1 MLRNWLLGRN
11 SRRYSKRSFGG
22 AIKEFFGW
30 DGYERAVEGWFSF
43 EHILYVTIWILAVI
57 ILAVILGKRNRN
69 LDNKAKLKTLKI
81 AAILIDGL
89 ELLKLTIFS
98 IRSDASFLEFIS
110 SNLPLFL
117 CSIQLFTIPL
127 AAFSKGK
134 VQEAALDFVFIFGS
148 IGAIGGTYLAGNI
161 FGGSPVL
168 SADVFFSVATH
179 SVSGFAA
186 LYIGFSG
193 LASMKKENI
202 FITACIMVSFE
213 IIAYV
218 CNILFDCNYMF
229 LDNSAGTP
237 FSIVE
242 TITGGNHLF
251 YSVFVALIYLV
262 YMSIYYSIYYF
273 SIAMSK
279 QIKKNKSYNHI

>member
-1 MLRNWLLGRN
+1 M
-11 SRRYSKRSFGG
+11 
-22 AIKEFFGW
+22 
-30 DGYERAVEGWFSF
+30 
-43 EHILYVTIWILAVI
+43 
-57 ILAVILGKRNRN
+57 
-69 LDNKAKLKTLKI
+69 
-81 AAILIDGL
+81 
-89 ELLKLTIFS
+89 KLTIFS

-127 AAFSKGK
+127 AAFSKGR

-148 IGAIGGTYLAGNI
+148 IGALGGTYLAGNI

-193 LASMKKENI
+193 LASMRKENI
-202 FITACIMVSFE
+202 FITACIMVCFE

-218 CNILFDCNYMF
+218 CNMLFDCNYMF

-242 TITGGNHLF
+242 TITGGNQLF
-251 YSVFVALIYLV
+251 YSLFVAAIYLV

-279 QIKKNKSYNHI
+279 QINKNKSYNKI